1 MTTSSRLDG
10 RRIARVLFAT
20 VMSLAASGVYATESV
35 DLSDPPAGIF
45 DDHWYA
51 CMINDQRAG
60 YSRVAA
66 KRVGEHIE
74 SLNFVEMEMQR
85 GPARIKIVMKSKQRE
100 TVSGEPVSFEVTQQM
115 SLMSVKKTGVIRDGR
130 VYVTTTQQGQ
140 TTKADYA
147 WHPKAKMSW
156 AATLAARAV
165 PQEVGTTL
173 DLWVYDALIRESGP
187 VRTNIRVVGKETID
201 LLGRKVEA
209 FKTENTTF
217 LGIPITSMSYT
228 DADGND
234 LKTTMDLGFAKAEIV
249 ACTEEF
255 ARRKVMPPELF
266 VQTVIEIG
274 RPLDTANLNRIRY
287 RLHVDDEIKE
297 GMFPQTSMQTVVKRT
312 KNDVVLDVQR
322 FDASTLGGRPSKPVP
337 DALRAYL
344 KASTFLNAKDP
355 VIVSLARKAV
365 GSEKDPLK
373 MADLLRRFVTDFVVL
388 KDLSVGL
395 ATASEVA
402 RSKQGDCTE
411 HAVLLAALARAAGIP
426 ARCVGGLVYVSEMI
440 GRKDIFGFH
449 MWTQVWIAGKWVD
462 IDAAFRQTECDP
474 SHIAMM
480 VLALNED
487 VIADIAVGL
496 IPFITKT
503 RIEILDTKRKGQ

>member
-1 MTTSSRLDG
+1 MG
-10 RRIARVLFAT
+10 QEI
-20 VMSLAASGVYATESV
+20 G
-35 DLSDPPAGIF
+35 
-45 DDHWYA
+45 
-51 CMINDQRAG
+51 
-60 YSRVAA
+60 
-66 KRVGEHIE
+66 
-74 SLNFVEMEMQR
+74 
-85 GPARIKIVMKSKQRE
+85 
-100 TVSGEPVSFEVTQQM
+100 
-115 SLMSVKKTGVIRDGR
+115 KT
-130 VYVTTTQQGQ
+130 Y
-140 TTKADYA
+140 
-147 WHPKAKMSW
+147 
-156 AATLAARAV
+156 
-165 PQEVGTTL
+165 

-187 VRTNIRVVGKETID
+187 VRTSIRVVGEETIE
-201 LLGRKVEA
+201 LVGRKVKA

-217 LGIPITSMSYT
+217 LGIPITSVSYV
-228 DADGND
+228 DAEGND

-287 RLHVDDEIKE
+287 RLHVKDEIKE
-297 GMFPQTSMQTVVKRT
+297 DMFPKTGMQTVVKRG
-312 KNDVVLDVQR
+312 KNDVVLDVR
-322 FDASTLGGRPSKPVP
+322 RIDAAALARRPSKAMP
-337 DALRAYL
+337 DAVRACL
-344 KASTFLNAKDP
+344 KASTFLNAEDP

-365 GSEKDPLK
+365 GTEKDPLEK
-373 MADLLRRFVTDFVVL
+373 ADRLRRFVTDFVVL

-411 HAVLLAALARAAGIP
+411 HAVLLAAMARAAGIP

-440 GRKDIFGFH
+440 GRKNIFGFH
-449 MWTQVWIAGKWVD
+449 MWTQVWIAGEWVD
-462 IDAAFRQTECDP
+462 IDAGLRQTECDP

-503 RIEILDTKRKGQ
+503 RIEILETKGKAP